1 MVKNEPTPIPL
12 IIVKTINKADLYTAS
27 QYIVEAYQK
36 TLKEVRKE
44 LLLEENMILAIKP
57 ARIMFLT
64 SER

>member
-12 IIVKTINKADLYTAS
+12 IIVETINKADLYTAS